1 MFRSLVYSEINK
13 ELIAEMHQLIV
24 NSPKAALN
32 EKDSMLFDLPIHYKI
47 KPIDEVQ
54 YQKFVF
60 RDTLF
65 FDNIMQRYQPYRTL
79 TFQTTINDKAWQFS
93 ISKSLY
99 ISDELIE
106 KVAIATLILSLI
118 LLIGVYVFNSYFFS
132 KIWKNF
138 FNTVQVIKNYDIS
151 NKNEIVLP
159 KSEIQEFALLNQGFM
174 KMHTRI
180 KQDYQNLKE
189 FIENIS
195 HEIQTPLAIIKSKID
210 LMLQNENM
218 DKTQL
223 EQIQSIQNS
232 AIRLSNLN
240 KSLILLSRID
250 NNQFSE
256 KVNVNVPEIIDIH
269 LANFEDIIQS
279 KEIFVQKNYKNTLV
293 VSADAGLI
301 TIMILNL
308 LKNAVYHNIPSGII
322 DITITSKELIIK
334 NSGKE
339 LEIVED
345 DLFKRFT
352 KSSNRK
358 DSLGL
363 GLAIVKKICD
373 LYNFRIQYT
382 YKESQHCISINFY

>member
-1 MFRSLVYSEINK
+1 MFRSLVYGEINR
-13 ELIAEMHQLIV
+13 ELTAEMHQLII
-24 NSPKAALN
+24 NSPDTALN
-32 EKDSMLFDLPIHYKI
+32 EKNSMFFDLPIHYKI
-47 KPIDEVQ
+47 EPIDKVQ
-54 YQKFVF
+54 NQKFVF

-79 TFQTTINDKAWQFS
+79 TYQTVINDKAWQFS
-93 ISKSLY
+93 ISKSLF

-118 LLIGVYVFNSYFFS
+118 LLIGVYVFNNYFFS

-138 FNTVQVIKNYDIS
+138 FNTVQVIKNYDLS
-151 NKNEIVLP
+151 NKNDIVLP
-159 KSEIQEFALLNQGFM
+159 ESEIQEFALLNQGFM
-174 KMHTRI
+174 KMHSRI

-210 LMLQNENM
+210 LLLQNENM

-250 NNQFSE
+250 NNQFPE
-256 KVNVNVPEIIDIH
+256 KENVNISEIIDSH
-269 LANFEDIIQS
+269 LSNFEDIILS
-279 KEIFVQKNYKNTLV
+279 KKIAIQKRYESSLV
-293 VSADAGLI
+293 ASADSDLI
-301 TIMILNL
+301 NIMILNL
-308 LKNAVYHNIPSGII
+308 LKNAIYHNLPSGII
-322 DITITSKELIIK
+322 DIFLTSKELIIK

-345 DLFKRFT
+345 DIFKRFT

-373 LYNFRIQYT
+373 LYNFRIQYI
-382 YKESQHCISINFY
+382 YKDNLHCITINFY